1 MLKWFKLNRC
11 TVWPVKDC
19 HGNKLL
25 AYFSSFQWKIFR
37 IVQPECR
44 CWRFLGPLRTCC
56 RQKRQ
61 GQTLSPTSSICT
73 GESPGR
79 AVLRIR
85 IHEIWSVESSPDP
98 VHTQVFLLPNIEK
111 IHSKVLPSV
120 RTSPWPS
127 EKHQALEYEFFFFK
141 EASLAPLYSDPDPD
155 PSLIDHNNSVPDLN
169 LWSGSELWV
178 FTKIQN

>member
-1 MLKWFKLNRC
+1 MYCLTGKRLSWKRI
-11 TVWPVKDC
+11 TVIF
-19 HGNKLL
+19 L
-25 AYFSSFQWKIFR
+25 FFQGKIFR

-85 IHEIWSVESSPDP
+85 IHEIWSVESRP
-98 VHTQVFLLPNIEK
+98 
-111 IHSKVLPSV
+111 IHGIRIQIRIRSGPRSGSGPELGFFFD
-120 RTSPWPS
+120 
-127 EKHQALEYEFFFFK
+127 QALKKFTAGNLVYF
-141 EASLAPLYSDPDPD
+141 
-155 PSLIDHNNSVPDLN
+155 LN
-169 LWSGSELWV
+169 LPEDGD
-178 FTKIQN
+178 I